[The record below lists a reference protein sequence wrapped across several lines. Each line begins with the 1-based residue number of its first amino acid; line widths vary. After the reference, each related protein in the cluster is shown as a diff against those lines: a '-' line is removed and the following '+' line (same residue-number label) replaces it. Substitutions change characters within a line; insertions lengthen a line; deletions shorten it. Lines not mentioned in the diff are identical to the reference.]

1 MHTRKRSEHKR
12 KRKIKTKHKRSKS
25 KHKIKPKH
33 KTQRRHLTGGKAI
46 DAGSFGCAFRP
57 SLKCAADTAKH
68 NPNTKYISKLMQ
80 KTHGEKEM
88 AEINKVKNVIENIP
102 DNDKYFLVANA
113 YMCQPAELQ
122 AEDFKDF
129 DKTCELFTSEG
140 INADNINANL
150 EKLTLLNI
158 PDGGMTLD
166 SYFKQ
171 ILVRTNKDMNKQF
184 IKVNSAMIQLLVN
197 GIVPINKNKLNHFDV
212 KGNNI
217 LIGQEDGQ
225 ARLID
230 WGIASENNGTTLPRE
245 ITDSFI
251 HFNNPFSYI
260 FFNAAVKD
268 WLPTEYARI
277 KASAYFPHKDA
288 GQAEILKVV
297 AVNLLNKIMEKD
309 QGHYQVIVKEVLH
322 NIYKIF
328 AVDNGRNTID
338 YNVLAQ
344 NTVIE
349 YIQMVLLKYVDDNG
363 KFSDIQYFYKVFTKN
378 VDIWGFL
385 MCYESIL
392 IYGIDYTNAATN
404 ASSIYIMDKEII
416 NSICR
421 ILIKYCFSPEYAVKP
436 IPVAELATEL
446 EALNHIAAAIDK
458 RAL

>member
-1 MHTRKRSEHKR
+1 MHQRKTMRRGKKYKR
-12 KRKIKTKHKRSKS
+12 KTKRKQSF
-25 KHKIKPKH
+25 
-33 KTQRRHLTGGKAI
+33 GGKAI

-57 SLKCAADTAKH
+57 RLKCATDTGKH

-88 AEINKVKNVIENIP
+88 AEINKVKNVIETIP
-102 DNDKYFLVANA
+102 DNDKYFLVADA
-113 YMCQPAELQ
+113 YICHPAELQ
-122 AEDFKDF
+122 AEDLKDF
-129 DKTCELFTSEG
+129 DTTCELFTSEG

-150 EKLTLLNI
+150 DQLTILNI

-166 SYFKQ
+166 NYFKQ

-184 IKVNSAMIQLLVN
+184 IKVNSAMIKLLVH

-225 ARLID
+225 SRLID
-230 WGIASENNGTTLPRE
+230 WGIASENNGTTLPSE
-245 ITDSFI
+245 IGDSSI

-268 WLPTEYARI
+268 WLPTEYARV
-277 KASAYFPHKDA
+277 KASAHFPHKQA

-297 AVNLLNKIMEKD
+297 AVNLLNKILEKN
-309 QGHYQVIVKEVLH
+309 QGHYQVVIKEVLH

-328 AVDNGRNTID
+328 AVDNGYNTID

-344 NTVIE
+344 NTLIE
-349 YIQMVLLKYVDDNG
+349 YIQMVLLKYVDENG

-378 VDIWGFL
+378 VDVWGFL

-392 IYGIDYTNAATN
+392 IYGIDYTNASSASS
-404 ASSIYIMDKEII
+404 SSIYIMDKEII

-436 IPVAELATEL
+436 IPIAELTTEL
-446 EALNHIAAAIDK
+446 ESLNHIASTIDK